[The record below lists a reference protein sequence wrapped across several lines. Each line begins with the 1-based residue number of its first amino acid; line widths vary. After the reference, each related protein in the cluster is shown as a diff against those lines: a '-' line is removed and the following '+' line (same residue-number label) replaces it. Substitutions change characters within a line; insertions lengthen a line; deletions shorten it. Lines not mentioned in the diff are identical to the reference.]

1 MAVVEQVKAADWESW
16 IEDRSGVLVD
26 VREPMEWAM
35 GVLPGA
41 EKIRLM
47 EIPQRLDEFDEDT
60 PYLIVCRSGNR
71 SQQAAAFLTNLGYH
85 AANLSGGMAALGKA

>member
-1 MAVVEQVKAADWESW
+1 MAVVEQVKAADWDTW
-16 IEDRSGVLVD
+16 IEERSGVLID
-26 VREPMEWAM
+26 VREPMEWMM
-35 GVLPGA
+35 GTLPGA

-47 EIPQRLDEFDEDT
+47 ELPRRIEELDKDT

-85 AANLSGGMAALGKA
+85 AANLSGGMVALGKA